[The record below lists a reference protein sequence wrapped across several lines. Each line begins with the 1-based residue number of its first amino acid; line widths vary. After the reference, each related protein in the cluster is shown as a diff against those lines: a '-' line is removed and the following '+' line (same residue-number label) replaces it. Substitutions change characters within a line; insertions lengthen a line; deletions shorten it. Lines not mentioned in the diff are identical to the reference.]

1 MLNKWGLLAA
11 VSCIALTGCMTTS
24 SNDPNASMASN
35 ASSGTSAGAVAPV
48 TCQQPIGT
56 ATVVEPDPTSSASF
70 QSVGLTSP
78 TPMLRIMLAE
88 SNCFRVIDQAAMG
101 PGGRAPA
108 AQWLITPNL
117 LLSNPDAGGFSAGG
131 FLGNV
136 TGQKWLNNVSGG
148 FSVKEAQ
155 TALFISDART
165 GEQLA
170 AVQGR
175 ATATDFGVSFAGF
188 GRGLNSA
195 GAYSNTPEG
204 KVIMAAYVDAFN
216 KLVAQMQARTPPPR
230 VAQAKKRR

>member
-1 MLNKWGLLAA
+1 MSNRFVLLALA
-11 VSCIALTGCMTTS
+11 GCVVLGGCASTS
-24 SNDPNASMASN
+24 DTNPSMASA
-35 ASSGTSAGAVAPV
+35 ASAGTSSAATPPV
-48 TCQQPIGT
+48 TCQQPLGT
-56 ATVVEPDPTSSASF
+56 AMVVEPDPTSSAAF

-78 TPMLRIMLAE
+78 TPMLRIMLSE

-101 PGGRAPA
+101 AGGRAPG

-136 TGQKWLNNVSGG
+136 TGQKWLNNVAGSI
-148 FSVKEAQ
+148 SVKEAQ
-155 TALFISDART
+155 TALFISDARS

-175 ATATDFGVSFAGF
+175 ATATDFGLSGY
-188 GRGLNSA
+188 GRGLNSV
-195 GAYSNTPEG
+195 GVYSNTPDG

-216 KLVAQMQARTPPPR
+216 KLVPQMQARVPPPR
-230 VAQAKKRR
+230 VAAAKKRR

>member
-1 MLNKWGLLAA
+1 MGASMLNRLGLLALA
-11 VSCIALTGCMTTS
+11 GCVVLGGCASTS
-24 SNDPNASMASN
+24 DPNPSMASA
-35 ASSGTSAGAVAPV
+35 ASAGTSSASTPPV
-48 TCQQPIGT
+48 SCQQPLGT
-56 ATVVEPDPTSSASF
+56 ATVVEPDQTSSAAF

-78 TPMLRIMLAE
+78 TPMLRIMLSE

-101 PGGRAPA
+101 AGGRAPA

-136 TGQKWLNNVSGG
+136 TGQKWLNNVAGSI
-148 FSVKEAQ
+148 SVKEAQ
-155 TALFISDART
+155 TALFISDARS

-175 ATATDFGVSFAGF
+175 ATATDFGISGY
-188 GRGLNSA
+188 GRGLSSV
-195 GAYSNTPEG
+195 GVYSNTPDG

-216 KLVAQMQARTPPPR
+216 KLVPQMQARMPPPR
-230 VAQAKKRR
+230 IASAKKKR